1 MEDTLFCRVPGQPLG
16 SRTLV
21 RAVELLGP
29 VGAAGRPGG
38 RWYAQPSGEGRA
50 RETGLWFRASPEV
63 LKEIEALLL
72 AASWPGEAPVSVEY
86 VGGGQRAP
94 GSGPFRREPAGE
106 LSAASSELALAVA
119 ASGAGLPGAGA
130 GTVFAVAHVG
140 RVAELVPDAERA
152 GFLFQCWQWR
162 AAELAPGERRE
173 LAARAAAEAA
183 GLLREAAGLRW
194 PAGVRPAWDRY
205 LRTAAALAAEAPP
218 SPELPVNYLL
228 FEHIRL
234 THRRL
239 GIPAAAEALAA
250 RVVRAGLAG
259 EAREGHRGD
268 GISGAG
274 ADRTD
279 RPGRSGLAGQP
290 PARPRAAVGG

>member
-1 MEDTLFCRVPGQPLG
+1 M
-16 SRTLV
+16 
-21 RAVELLGP
+21 
-29 VGAAGRPGG
+29 
-38 RWYAQPSGEGRA
+38 
-50 RETGLWFRASPEV
+50 
-63 LKEIEALLL
+63 
-72 AASWPGEAPVSVEY
+72 
-86 VGGGQRAP
+86 
-94 GSGPFRREPAGE
+94 
-106 LSAASSELALAVA
+106 
-119 ASGAGLPGAGA
+119 
-130 GTVFAVAHVG
+130 AHVG

-239 GIPAAAEALAA
+239 GVPAAAEALAA

-268 GISGAG
+268 GISGTG